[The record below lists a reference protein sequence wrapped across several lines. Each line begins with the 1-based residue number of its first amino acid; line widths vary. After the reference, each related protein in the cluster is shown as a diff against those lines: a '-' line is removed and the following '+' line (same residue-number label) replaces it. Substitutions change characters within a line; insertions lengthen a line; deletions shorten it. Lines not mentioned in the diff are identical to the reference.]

1 MAEFVRIEDK
11 NGKTQYRNKTENKIV
26 SADKLP
32 SALKEE
38 LDIADPGTVIDEET
52 VFAEKGDGVV
62 DKDGNPI
69 EPKEDGDGNGAT
81 PDQGSEPDG
90 EGDKDGQEPP
100 KGTGDKPEVP
110 KTPTRRPRDA
120 GATTR
125 NPYSKP
131 VPTSEDGMGYPR
143 VNGKTVDIFDGKTP
157 HTHVRLVGDKT
168 VPLSEEN
175 YKTKTDSEIWE
186 RLEELKLV

>member
-1 MAEFVRIEDK
+1 MAEFVRLVDK
-11 NGKTQYRNKTENKIV
+11 NGKTQYRNKTENKV
-26 SADKLP
+26 VAADSLA

-38 LDIADPGTVIDEET
+38 LDIAEPGTVIDDET
-52 VFAEKGDGVV
+52 IFAEKGEGVV

-69 EPKEDGDGNGAT
+69 EPKDGDKSGDDQSD
-81 PDQGSEPDG
+81 DQGAGDDDG
-90 EGDKDGQEPP
+90 KD
-100 KGTGDKPEVP
+100 GDKPEVP